1 MSWALWIS
9 LSFRL
14 RRLDVP
20 ECINAIE
27 HIQHSKCCLFMFNL
41 KRILDKNSSDV
52 DGRMDNSEQKK
63 HKQESNGYAQQCCM
77 QYCIIG
83 NDFCTHQYGNWDGKK
98 GQSHFGKFLP
108 WRWFCFIYWINLKH
122 LLLSWYLKQHDMCRI
137 SELNSSIPKN
147 YEYIFKTTTRDQ

>member
-14 RRLDVP
+14 RRLDIP

-27 HIQHSKCCLFMFNL
+27 HIQHSKCYLFMFNL
-41 KRILDKNSSDV
+41 KRILDKNSSDE

-77 QYCIIG
+77 HYWQR
-83 NDFCTHQYGNWDGKK
+83 FLHQPVWQLRWQK

-122 LLLSWYLKQHDMCRI
+122 LFLSWYLKQNDMCRI

-147 YEYIFKTTTRDQ
+147 YEYIFKTTTCDQ

>member
-14 RRLDVP
+14 RRLDIP

-41 KRILDKNSSDV
+41 KRILDKNSSDE

-77 QYCIIG
+77 HYWQR
-83 NDFCTHQYGNWDGKK
+83 FLHQPVWQLRWQK

-108 WRWFCFIYWINLKH
+108 WQWFCFIYWINLKH
-122 LLLSWYLKQHDMCRI
+122 LFLSWYLKQNDMCRI

-147 YEYIFKTTTRDQ
+147 YEYIFKTTTCDQ